1 MQARPIPRSQRPE
14 MHELSSSPEKSLRLP
29 SGNGAL
35 RPDPEAEGSTFGEYA
50 GALRRYYWVVLLTT
64 AVGFALAVYKVMT
77 TEQLFGSQASVEIGG
92 EGNAAPSGGLAGIA
106 ASLGGGGA
114 GGVSTDVEIIRS
126 RVILGQVV
134 DSLGL
139 RLAREVPDLW
149 RTEYHPVGIV
159 DGVRIAPDATTA
171 PLELSFGEE
180 GVRVRSGG
188 REASA
193 PYGAPVEI
201 GGVSFTVPVR
211 PGGMDELPLQVIPHK
226 SAVDRL
232 LQNVSVYPRD
242 NVNIVDIVVTGYDPV
257 VTERIANV
265 TAEKYQGYS
274 SRKSRVQAERRREF
288 VEEQLRT
295 GETLL
300 LDAQNRLTEHRKRE
314 GLFSARAEAMSG
326 QVQRG
331 EVELQRAELNA
342 DLQIYKSLLAQL
354 QSTRRD
360 RADVIRTIVSNPEMS
375 ANPTVLALY
384 DRLTKYESVRDSL
397 TTGQYRASPTNPD
410 LQRTDSLISLNRNA
424 LIEATR
430 NHVEWLEA
438 RVRGMDVITQR
449 SDSTIRQLAGAE
461 PEEMRLMM
469 EVESF
474 GEAVKTLREK
484 YYTAGIAEASGED
497 KVAFLDRALP
507 GEPAG
512 SGPVRSLVFGLI
524 FGVMVGAGGAV
535 ALDGLNRSIRK
546 RGELER
552 VLHVPELAVIPQVR
566 ALSGARR
573 LRIPGMAGANG
584 RALPGAGRPE
594 LLTAAQVYSSG
605 AEAYRT
611 LRTNLIFAQAG
622 QEGLRSVVVTSP
634 SGSEGKTTTSANLA
648 IAFAQQGMRV
658 LVVDCDFYRARLH
671 QVFGVANSP
680 GLADLLMGTVAVEQ
694 VVRPTSVER
703 VSVIPAGPLP
713 PVNPTDLLGGDVMR
727 SLLASL
733 SGDFDLVVLDTPP
746 VLTNANAPILATQTD
761 GVVLVVRAG
770 QTDRDSAREAMQQL
784 ATVGAR
790 VLGTVLNDP
799 DATLTQRKGYYE
811 AALAGAAGNGGRA

>member
-1 MQARPIPRSQRPE
+1 
-14 MHELSSSPEKSLRLP
+14 MHELSSSPEKHLRLA

-64 AVGFALAVYKVMT
+64 VVGLALAAYKVMT

-92 EGNAAPSGGLAGIA
+92 EGSAMPTGGLAGIA
-106 ASLGGGGA
+106 ATLGGGGA

-159 DGVRIAPDATTA
+159 DGVRIAPDATTE
-171 PLELSFGEE
+171 PLELAFGEE
-180 GVRVRSGG
+180 GVTVRSGG

-193 PYGAPVEI
+193 PYGSPVEI
-201 GGVSFTVPVR
+201 GGVGFTVPTR
-211 PGGMDELPLQVIPHK
+211 PGGTDELSLQVIPHK

-232 LQNVSVYPRD
+232 LQNVMVYPRD
-242 NVNIVDIVVTGYDPV
+242 NVNIVDIVVTGYDPA

-265 TAEKYQGYS
+265 TAEKYQNYS

-314 GLFSARAEAMSG
+314 GLFSARAEAMTG

-342 DLQIYKSLLAQL
+342 DLQIYKSLLSQL

-397 TTGQYRASPTNPD
+397 TTGQYRAAATNPD

-449 SDSTIRQLAGAE
+449 SDSTIRKLAGAE

-484 YYTAGIAEASGED
+484 YYTAGIAEASGEE

-566 ALSGARR
+566 ALAGARR

-584 RALPGAGRPE
+584 RALPAAGRPE
-594 LLTAAQVYSSG
+594 LLPAVQVYSSG

-634 SGSEGKTTTSANLA
+634 NGSEGKTTTAANLA

-680 GLADLLMGTVAVEQ
+680 GLADLLLGTVAVEQ
-694 VVRPTSVER
+694 VVRPTSIER

-799 DATLTQRKGYYE
+799 DATLVQRKGYYD
-811 AALAGAAGNGGRA
+811 AALAGAGNGRKT

>member
-1 MQARPIPRSQRPE
+1 
-14 MHELSSSPEKSLRLP
+14 MHELSSTPEKHLYLP
-29 SGNGAL
+29 AGHGAL
-35 RPDPEAEGSTFGEYA
+35 RTDPEAEGSTFGEYA

-64 AVGFALAVYKVMT
+64 VVGLALAVYKVMT
-77 TEQLFGSQASVEIGG
+77 TERMFGSQASVEIGG
-92 EGNAAPSGGLAGIA
+92 EGGAAPSGGLAGIA
-106 ASLGGGGA
+106 ATLGGGGA

-139 RLAREVPDLW
+139 RLGREIPDLW
-149 RTEYHPVGIV
+149 RKEYHPVGFLDQIRV
-159 DGVRIAPDATTA
+159 APDASEA
-171 PLELSFGEE
+171 PLELAFDDR

-193 PYGAPVEI
+193 PYGSPVEI
-201 GGVSFTVPVR
+201 AGVRFTAPVN
-211 PGGMDELPLQVIPHK
+211 PGVDELTLQVVSHK
-226 SAVDRL
+226 YAVDRL
-232 LQNVSVYPRD
+232 MDKISVFPRD
-242 NVNIVDIVVTGYDPV
+242 NVNIVDIVVVGYDPT

-265 TAEKYQGYS
+265 TAEMYQRYS
-274 SRKSRVQAERRREF
+274 SRKSRVQAERRKEF

-300 LDAQNRLTEHRKRE
+300 LDAQRRLSEHRRRE

-326 QVQRG
+326 QVNRA
-331 EVELQRAELNA
+331 EVELKRAELNA

-354 QSTRRD
+354 QTRGRD

-384 DRLTKYESVRDSL
+384 DRITKYESTRDSI
-397 TTGQYRASPTNPD
+397 TTGAGRVSASNPD
-410 LQRTDSLISLNRNA
+410 LQRLDSLIAMNRNA
-424 LIEATR
+424 MIEATR

-438 RVRGMDVITQR
+438 RVRGMDQITVR

-461 PEEMRLMM
+461 PEETRLLM

-484 YYTAGIAEASGED
+484 YYTAGIAEAAGED
-497 KVAFLDRALP
+497 KVNFLDRALP

-552 VLHVPELAVIPQVR
+552 VLRVPELAVIPQVR
-566 ALSGARR
+566 PLSGARR
-573 LRIPGMAGANG
+573 LRLPGIAGNG
-584 RALPGAGRPE
+584 RSLPAAARPE
-594 LLTAAQVYSSG
+594 LLAAVQVYSSG

-622 QEGLRSVVVTSP
+622 QGLRSIVVTSP
-634 SGSEGKTTTSANLA
+634 SGSEGKTTTAANIA

-658 LVVDCDFYRARLH
+658 LLVDCDFYRARLH

-680 GLADLLMGTVAVEQ
+680 GLADLLLGTAAVEQ
-694 VVRPTSVER
+694 VVRPTSLER

-713 PVNPTDLLGGDVMR
+713 PVNPTDLLGGDVMKA
-727 SLLASL
+727 LLASL
-733 SGDFDLVVLDTPP
+733 AGDFDLVVLDTPP

-761 GVVLVVRAG
+761 GVLLVVRAG
-770 QTDRDSAREAMQQL
+770 QTDRDSAREAIQQL

-790 VLGTVLNDP
+790 VLGAVLNDP
-799 DATLTQRKGYYE
+799 DATLGQRKGYYE
-811 AALAGAAGNGGRA
+811 AAAAAASGNGNGRL

>member
-1 MQARPIPRSQRPE
+1 
-14 MHELSSSPEKSLRLP
+14 MHELSSTPEKHLYLP
-29 SGNGAL
+29 AGSGAL
-35 RPDPEAEGSTFGEYA
+35 RPDPETEGSTFGEYA

-64 AVGFALAVYKVMT
+64 AVGLGLAVYKVMT
-77 TEQLFGSQASVEIGG
+77 TEQLFGSQASVEIGS
-92 EGNAAPSGGLAGIA
+92 EGSAAPTGGLAGIA

-126 RVILGQVV
+126 RMILGQVV

-149 RTEYHPVGIV
+149 RTEYHPVGVV

-171 PLELSFGEE
+171 PLELAFGDQ
-180 GVRVRSGG
+180 GVRVSSGG

-193 PYGAPVEI
+193 PYGAPVEL
-201 GGVSFTVPVR
+201 GGVRFTVPAR
-211 PGGMDELPLQVIPHK
+211 PGGTDELTLQVIPHK

-232 LQNVSVYPRD
+232 LENVVVYPRD

-265 TAEKYQGYS
+265 TAELYQRYA
-274 SRKSRVQAERRREF
+274 SRKSRVEAERRREF
-288 VEEQLRT
+288 VEEQLRN

-300 LDAQNRLTEHRKRE
+300 LNAQNRLTEHRKRE
-314 GLFSARAEAMSG
+314 GLYSARAEAMSG
-326 QVQRG
+326 QAQRG

-384 DRLTKYESVRDSL
+384 DRLTKYESMRDSL
-397 TTGQYRASPTNPD
+397 TSGPYPVSASNPD
-410 LQRTDSLISLNRNA
+410 LQRTESLITQNRTA

-438 RVRGMDVITQR
+438 RVRGMDAITAR

-461 PEEMRLMM
+461 PEETRLML

-484 YYTAGIAEASGED
+484 YYTAGIAEAAGEE

-535 ALDGLNRSIRK
+535 ALDGLNRSVRK

-552 VLHVPELAVIPQVR
+552 VLHVPELAVIPQAR
-566 ALSGARR
+566 ALGARR
-573 LRIPGMAGANG
+573 LRLPGIAGSG
-584 RALPGAGRPE
+584 RALAPGRPE
-594 LLTAAQVYSSG
+594 PLAAVQVYSSG

-622 QEGLRSVVVTSP
+622 QGLRSIVVTSP
-634 SGSEGKTTTSANLA
+634 SGSEGKTTTAANVA
-648 IAFAQQGMRV
+648 VAFAQQGMRV
-658 LVVDCDFYRARLH
+658 LLVDCDFYRARLH

-680 GLADLLMGTVAVEQ
+680 GLADLLLGSVAVEQ
-694 VVRPTSVER
+694 VVRPTQVER

-713 PVNPTDLLGGDVMR
+713 PVNPTDLLGGDVMK

-733 SGDFDLVVLDTPP
+733 SADFELVVLDTPP

-799 DATLTQRKGYYE
+799 DATLAQRKGYYE
-811 AALAGAAGNGGRA
+811 AAASGANG

>member
-1 MQARPIPRSQRPE
+1 
-14 MHELSSSPEKSLRLP
+14 MHELSSSPEKHLYLP
-29 SGNGAL
+29 GGSGAL

-64 AVGFALAVYKVMT
+64 TVGLALAVYKVMT
-77 TEQLFGSQASVEIGG
+77 TEQLFGSQASVEIGS
-92 EGNAAPSGGLAGIA
+92 EGAAAPSGGLAGIA
-106 ASLGGGGA
+106 ATLGGGGA

-126 RVILGQVV
+126 RMILGQVV

-159 DGVRIAPDATTA
+159 DAVRIAPDATTA
-171 PLELSFGEE
+171 PLELAFEDR
-180 GVRVRSGG
+180 GVRVSSGG

-193 PYGAPVEI
+193 AYGAPVEV
-201 GGVSFTVPVR
+201 GGVRFTVPTR
-211 PGGMDELPLQVIPHK
+211 PGGMDQLTLQVIPHK

-232 LQNVSVYPRD
+232 LENVVVYPRD
-242 NVNIVDIVVTGYDPV
+242 NVSIVDIVVTGYDPV

-265 TAEKYQGYS
+265 TAELYQRYS

-288 VEEQLRT
+288 VEEQLLT

-300 LDAQNRLTEHRKRE
+300 RDAQNRLTAHRQRE
-314 GLFSARAEAMSG
+314 GLYSARAEAMTG

-331 EVELQRAELNA
+331 EVELKRAELNA
-342 DLQIYKSLLAQL
+342 DLQIYKSLLAQA
-354 QSTRRD
+354 QSTRRES
-360 RADVIRTIVSNPEMS
+360 ADVIRTIVSNPEMS
-375 ANPTVLALY
+375 ANPTVLAIY
-384 DRLTKYESVRDSL
+384 DRLTKYESLRDSI
-397 TTGQYRASPTNPD
+397 TTGPYRVSASNPD
-410 LQRTDSLISLNRNA
+410 LARTDSLIALNRSA

-438 RVRGMDVITQR
+438 RVRGMDQITQR
-449 SDSTIRQLAGAE
+449 SDSSISRLAGAE
-461 PEEMRLMM
+461 PEETRLML
-469 EVESF
+469 EVESY

-484 YYTAGIAEASGED
+484 YYTAGIAEAAGED

-535 ALDGLNRSIRK
+535 ALDGLNRSVRK

-566 ALSGARR
+566 TLSGAKR
-573 LRIPGMAGANG
+573 LRLPGMAGAGG
-584 RALPGAGRPE
+584 RALPAAAPPE
-594 LLTAAQVYSSG
+594 PLAATQVYSSG

-622 QEGLRSVVVTSP
+622 QGLRSIVVTSP
-634 SGSEGKTTTSANLA
+634 SGSEGKTTTAANVA
-648 IAFAQQGMRV
+648 VAFAQQGMRV
-658 LVVDCDFYRARLH
+658 LLVDCDFYRARLH

-680 GLADLLMGTVAVEQ
+680 GLADLLLGSAAVEQ

-733 SGDFDLVVLDTPP
+733 AGDFDLVVLDTPP

-770 QTDRDSAREAMQQL
+770 QTDRDTAREAMQQL

-799 DATLTQRKGYYE
+799 DATLAQRKGYYE
-811 AALAGAAGNGGRA
+811 AAVSGSAGNGRGA

>member
-1 MQARPIPRSQRPE
+1 
-14 MHELSSSPEKSLRLP
+14 MHELSSTPEKHLYLP
-29 SGNGAL
+29 GGSGAL

-50 GALRRYYWVVLLTT
+50 GALKRYYWVVLLTT
-64 AVGFALAVYKVMT
+64 AVGLALAVYKVMT
-77 TEQLFGSQASVEIGG
+77 TEQLFGSQASVEIGS
-92 EGNAAPSGGLAGIA
+92 EGAAAPTGGLAGIA

-126 RVILGQVV
+126 RMILGQVV

-149 RTEYHPVGIV
+149 RVEYHPVGIV

-171 PLELSFGEE
+171 LLELAFEDR
-180 GVRVRSGG
+180 GVRVSSGG

-193 PYGAPVEI
+193 AYGAPVEI
-201 GGVSFTVPVR
+201 GGVRFTVPSR
-211 PGGMDELPLQVIPHK
+211 PGGTDQLTLQVIPHK

-232 LQNVSVYPRD
+232 LENVVVYPRD

-265 TAEKYQGYS
+265 TAELYHRYS

-300 LDAQNRLTEHRKRE
+300 QDAQNRLTAHRQRE
-314 GLFSARAEAMSG
+314 GLYSARAEAMTG

-331 EVELQRAELNA
+331 EVELKRAELNA
-342 DLQIYKSLLAQL
+342 DLQIYKSLLAQA
-354 QSTRRD
+354 QSTRRES
-360 RADVIRTIVSNPEMS
+360 ADVIRTIVSNPEMS
-375 ANPTVLALY
+375 ANPTVLAIY
-384 DRLTKYESVRDSL
+384 DRLTKYESLRDSI
-397 TTGQYRASPTNPD
+397 TTGPYRVSASNPD
-410 LQRTDSLISLNRNA
+410 LARTDSLIALNRSA

-438 RVRGMDVITQR
+438 RVRGMDQITQR
-449 SDSTIRQLAGAE
+449 SDSSISRLAGAE
-461 PEEMRLMM
+461 PEETRLML
-469 EVESF
+469 EVESY

-484 YYTAGIAEASGED
+484 YYTAGIAEAAGED

-535 ALDGLNRSIRK
+535 ALDGLNRSVRK

-552 VLHVPELAVIPQVR
+552 VLHVPELAVIPPAR
-566 ALSGARR
+566 SLGGAKR
-573 LRIPGMAGANG
+573 LRLPGIAAGG
-584 RALPGAGRPE
+584 RALPAAARPE
-594 LLTAAQVYSSG
+594 LLAATQVYSSG

-622 QEGLRSVVVTSP
+622 QGLRSIVVTSP
-634 SGSEGKTTTSANLA
+634 SGSEGKTTTAANVA
-648 IAFAQQGMRV
+648 VAFAQQGMRV
-658 LVVDCDFYRARLH
+658 LLVDCDFYRARLH
-671 QVFGVANSP
+671 QVFGVSNSP
-680 GLADLLMGTVAVEQ
+680 GLADLLLGSAAVEQ
-694 VVRPTSVER
+694 VVRPTTVER

-733 SGDFDLVVLDTPP
+733 AGDFDLVVLDTPP

-770 QTDRDSAREAMQQL
+770 QTDRDTAREAMQQL

-799 DATLTQRKGYYE
+799 DATLVQRKGYYE
-811 AALAGAAGNGGRA
+811 AAVSGANGNRA